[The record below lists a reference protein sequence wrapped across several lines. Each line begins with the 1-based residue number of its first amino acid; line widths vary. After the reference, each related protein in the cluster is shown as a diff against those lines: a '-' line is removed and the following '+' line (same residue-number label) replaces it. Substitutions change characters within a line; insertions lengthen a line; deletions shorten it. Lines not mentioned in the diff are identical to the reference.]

1 MQSYG
6 ILNGAG
12 ADMEP
17 VPDTNH
23 FRVFTEM
30 RAHMD
35 SLKVTGKEPFRIVL
49 EEAQG
54 EIEEKKSRFIATI
67 RPIETEEEALQVVEQ
82 LKKKY
87 WDARHNCY
95 AYILQGANPVVRC
108 SDDGEPQG
116 TAGRPMLEVLTGAN
130 LQGVVAVVTRYFGGT
145 LLGTGGLVRAY
156 TAAVQEEGPG
166 LGGQIATYQI
176 HPDIAFAFDV
186 GHGWT
191 EDLPR
196 DEMLRVGGGPALA
209 IGGRFHPGMVRKF
222 IAVCEKFGI
231 PYQLE
236 PTPAASGTDAESIQT
251 NRDGVPVLLISI
263 PLRYMHTGVET
274 GSVSDIENI
283 GKAVAHM
290 ISEIDRENW
299 EGLLCY

>member
-49 EEAQG
+49 
-54 EIEEKKSRFIATI
+54 
-67 RPIETEEEALQVVEQ
+67 EEALQVVEQ

-156 TAAVQEEGPG
+156 TAAVQEGLAHASIRTMRYGVVLHVETDYMG
-166 LGGQIATYQI
+166 LGKLQYLFGQQ
-176 HPDIAFAFDV
+176 
-186 GHGWT
+186 
-191 EDLPR
+191 
-196 DEMLRVGGGPALA
+196 
-209 IGGRFHPGMVRKF
+209 
-222 IAVCEKFGI
+222 GI
-231 PYQLE
+231 PILDSAY
-236 PTPAASGTDAESIQT
+236 TDVVTLTVQ
-251 NRDGVPVLLISI
+251 VPMEK
-263 PLRYMHTGVET
+263 RET
-274 GSVSDIENI
+274 VIHGITEATA
-283 GKAVAHM
+283 GKAV
-290 ISEIDRENW
+290 IRE
-299 EGLLCY
+299 EDPAYYQEAEK

>member
-6 ILNGAG
+6 ILNGTG

-17 VPDTNH
+17 IPDTNH
-23 FRVFTEM
+23 FRVLAEM
-30 RAHMD
+30 RTHMD
-35 SLKVTGKEPFRIVL
+35 SLHVTGKEPFQIVL

-95 AYILQGANPVVRC
+95 AYILHGTNPVVRC

-130 LQGVVAVVTRYFGGT
+130 LHGVVAVVTRYFGGT

-156 TAAVQEEGPG
+156 RLAVQEGLSQARIRTMRYGVVLHVETDYMG
-166 LGGQIATYQI
+166 LGKLQYLFGQQ
-176 HPDIAFAFDV
+176 DIPILDSAYTDV
-186 GHGWT
+186 VTLTVQVPYEKYREIVHGVT
-191 EDLPR
+191 E
-196 DEMLRVGGGPALA
+196 VTA
-209 IGGRFHPGMVRKF
+209 
-222 IAVCEKFGI
+222 
-231 PYQLE
+231 
-236 PTPAASGTDAESIQT
+236 
-251 NRDGVPVLLISI
+251 
-263 PLRYMHTGVET
+263 
-274 GSVSDIENI
+274 
-283 GKAVAHM
+283 GKAV
-290 ISEIDRENW
+290 IRE
-299 EGLLCY
+299 EDPAYYLEVDK